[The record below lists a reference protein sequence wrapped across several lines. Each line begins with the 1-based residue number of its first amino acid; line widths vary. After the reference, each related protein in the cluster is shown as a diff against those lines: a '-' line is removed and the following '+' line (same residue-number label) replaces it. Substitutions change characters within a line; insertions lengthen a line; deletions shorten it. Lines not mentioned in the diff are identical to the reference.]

1 MQVANTLATLRRNR
15 RQLNAEALGTEV
27 AALEK
32 TISVLRE
39 NFERENE
46 RQREEITVLRQEIRF
61 LHNENGRLQG
71 EINRLREP
79 RGGGTVPAP
88 DTVVMSGRRIRR
100 IVVHCSAG

>member
-1 MQVANTLATLRRNR
+1 MKEIIIALLGGGAAVQVANTLATLRQNR

-27 AALEK
+27 AALER

-61 LHNENGRLQG
+61 LHNENGRLQV
-71 EINRLREP
+71 EINRLRQSRAGAEP
-79 RGGGTVPAP
+79 FQLQIP
-88 DTVVMSGRRIRR
+88 SL
-100 IVVHCSAG
+100 